1 MIKQYTYA
9 PMAETKDGQTLSIQD
24 NLELLCKAE
33 EQFEIWENHYHYRLV
48 EAWINIYDGD
58 KKVNTV
64 PYDKRWVPSVSE
76 RIEEPH
82 PELLGKTLRQIIADR
97 IPLAIIDSA
106 QGGVAGC
113 PSDYSPFS
121 EEYNCTPD
129 SSSDV
134 DGNPYNCTACWNQ
147 VYEGVQKRR

>member
-1 MIKQYTYA
+1 MSEHYTYA

-48 EAWINIYDGD
+48 EAWIDIYDDD
-58 KKVNTV
+58 KKVNTI
-64 PYDKRWVPSVSE
+64 PYDKRWVPSMSE

-121 EEYNCTPD
+121 EGYNCNLD
-129 SSSDV
+129 CSSDEAC
-134 DGNPYNCTACWNQ
+134 NPDTCLACWNQ
-147 VYEGVQKRR
+147 VYKGVHKRR